1 VLLQIARAPSAR
13 IENQGVRMNFGA
25 PNWLWALAFL
35 PLLVL
40 LYARA
45 ERRSAIKLREFV
57 SPRLLPQLAGNV
69 NRVRRA
75 IRFAFVLFALALA
88 TIALAKPRWGYT
100 YEDVKRRGLDL
111 LFAVDTSRSMLSND
125 VAPNR
130 LERVKLAAQDLIT
143 ELQGDRAG
151 LIAFAGRAF
160 LQAPLTID
168 YDAAVESINDLDTK
182 TIPEGGTNI
191 SEAIALA
198 TQTFGKSAMGNRALI
213 IFTDGEELSGDAV
226 SEAKKAAD
234 AGVKI
239 FTIGVGTAQGSL
251 IPVEGNGE
259 AGFVKDAKGQVVKS
273 KLDENRLREIAQAT
287 GGIYLHLE
295 SGPQTMRQLYAAG
308 LSKLKTA
315 EIDARLSSRPIERY
329 EWPLAGAIVALIA
342 SLFINDRKRA
352 QTPRRSPVKREVLV
366 AASLLFVAAAEVNA
380 VSGID
385 LYNTG
390 RYEDAYAQ
398 FQKDLQD
405 NINPADMPKMQFDA
419 GAAAYKLRNYDKAL
433 EAFSQS
439 LVDRS
444 PRLQEKSR
452 YNLGRTLED
461 RADFGK
467 TNEETLKD
475 LENAAQHYEQALK
488 LDPQDKAAAER
499 LEIVRKKIEKLKQHP
514 KQPPPPPQKN
524 QQNKKDQKKD
534 EQQQQQQQQQSQDEQ
549 QQNQDQNQDQQ
560 KQDQQQAKNNQR
572 QPTQQ
577 NQEQNPENQKNQQN
591 SDKRD
596 KQPSPSPS
604 PGREQKQPGQK
615 KKDQRGAGESPTPS
629 PGEDS
634 SPSPSPGES
643 GENPTPSPSP
653 GENSGKG
660 ENASPSATPS
670 ASPTKPRSGE
680 IKGAGE
686 PSDEQQKEDAAEAEA
701 MERGEMSPQQAARL
715 LQAMKDEEARVQLD
729 ERKPVHRVYNDW

>member
-1 VLLQIARAPSAR
+1 
-13 IENQGVRMNFGA
+13 MNFGA
-25 PNWLWALAFL
+25 PNWLWTLAIL

-40 LYARA
+40 LYAQA

-69 NRVRRA
+69 DRVRRA
-75 IRFAFVLFALALA
+75 IRFAFVLLALALA
-88 TIALAKPRWGYT
+88 IGALAKPRWGYT

-143 ELQGDRAG
+143 DLQGDRVG

-191 SEAIALA
+191 GEAIALA

-226 SEAKKAAD
+226 NEAKKAAD

-251 IPVEGNGE
+251 IPVEGKGE
-259 AGFVKDAKGQVVKS
+259 GGFVKDAKGQVVKS

-287 GGIYLHLE
+287 GGMYLHLE
-295 SGPQTMRQLYAAG
+295 SGPQTMRQLYTEG

-342 SLFINDRKRA
+342 SLFINDRKRTK
-352 QTPRRSPVKREVLV
+352 TPGRSPVKREVLV
-366 AASLLFVAAAEVNA
+366 AASLLFVAVAEVNA

-385 LYNTG
+385 LYNKG
-390 RYEDAYAQ
+390 QYEDAYAQ
-398 FQKDLQD
+398 FQKDLQH

-419 GAAAYKLRNYDKAL
+419 GVAAYKLRNYDKAL

-444 PRLQEKSR
+444 PGLQEKSR

-461 RADFGK
+461 RADLRK
-467 TNEETLKD
+467 TNEDALKD
-475 LENAAQHYEQALK
+475 LENSAQHYEQALK

-499 LEIVRKKIEKLKQHP
+499 LEIVRKKIERLKKHP
-514 KQPPPPPQKN
+514 EQPPPKPQKN

-534 EQQQQQQQQQSQDEQ
+534 QQQDQQQQQQQSQNDQ
-549 QQNQDQNQDQQ
+549 QQNQDQQKQDQQKQDQQ

-572 QPTQQ
+572 QPNQQ
-577 NQEQNPENQKNQQN
+577 NQEQNPENQKDQQN
-591 SDKRD
+591 SEKRD
-596 KQPSPSPS
+596 KQQQQAQPSPSPS
-604 PGREQKQPGQK
+604 PGGEQKQPDQK
-615 KKDQRGAGESPTPS
+615 KNEQRGAGESPTPT
-629 PGEDS
+629 PDES
-634 SPSPSPGES
+634 SNPSPSPGES
-643 GENPTPSPSP
+643 GENPSPSP
-653 GENSGKG
+653 GDNSGKD
-660 ENASPSATPS
+660 ENVSPGATPF

-680 IKGAGE
+680 IKSASE
-686 PSDEQQKEDAAEAEA
+686 PSDEQRKEQAAEAEA
-701 MERGEMSPQQAARL
+701 MERGEMSPKQAARL

>member
-1 VLLQIARAPSAR
+1 
-13 IENQGVRMNFGA
+13 MNFGA
-25 PNWLWALAFL
+25 PNWLWTLAIL

-40 LYARA
+40 LYAQA

-69 NRVRRA
+69 DRVRRA
-75 IRFAFVLFALALA
+75 IRFAFVLLALALA
-88 TIALAKPRWGYT
+88 IGALAKPRWGYT

-143 ELQGDRAG
+143 DLQGDRVG

-191 SEAIALA
+191 GEAIALA

-226 SEAKKAAD
+226 NEAKKAAD

-251 IPVEGNGE
+251 IPVEGKGE
-259 AGFVKDAKGQVVKS
+259 GGFVKDAKGQVVKS

-287 GGIYLHLE
+287 GGMYLHLE
-295 SGPQTMRQLYAAG
+295 SGPQTMRQLYTEG

-342 SLFINDRKRA
+342 SLFINDRKRTK
-352 QTPRRSPVKREVLV
+352 TPGRSPVKREVLV
-366 AASLLFVAAAEVNA
+366 AASLLFVAVAEVNA

-385 LYNTG
+385 LYNKG
-390 RYEDAYAQ
+390 QYEDAYAQ
-398 FQKDLQD
+398 FQKDLQH

-419 GAAAYKLRNYDKAL
+419 GVAAYKLRNYDKAL

-444 PRLQEKSR
+444 PGLQEKSR

-461 RADFGK
+461 RADLRK
-467 TNEETLKD
+467 TNEDALKD
-475 LENAAQHYEQALK
+475 LENSAQHYEQALK

-499 LEIVRKKIEKLKQHP
+499 LEIVRKKIERLKKHP
-514 KQPPPPPQKN
+514 EQPPPKPQKN

-534 EQQQQQQQQQSQDEQ
+534 QQQDQQQQQQQSQNDQ
-549 QQNQDQNQDQQ
+549 RQNQDQQ

-572 QPTQQ
+572 QPNQQ
-577 NQEQNPENQKNQQN
+577 NQEQNPENQKDQQN
-591 SDKRD
+591 SEKRD
-596 KQPSPSPS
+596 KQQQQAQPSPSPS
-604 PGREQKQPGQK
+604 PGGEQKQPDQK
-615 KKDQRGAGESPTPS
+615 KNEQRGAGESPTPT
-629 PGEDS
+629 PDGS
-634 SPSPSPGES
+634 SNPSPSPGES
-643 GENPTPSPSP
+643 GENPSPSP
-653 GENSGKG
+653 GDNSGRD
-660 ENASPSATPS
+660 ENVSPGATPS

-680 IKGAGE
+680 IKSASE
-686 PSDEQQKEDAAEAEA
+686 PSDEQRKEQAAEAEA
-701 MERGEMSPQQAARL
+701 MERGEMSPKQAARL

>member
-1 VLLQIARAPSAR
+1 
-13 IENQGVRMNFGA
+13 MNFGA
-25 PNWLWALAFL
+25 PNWLWTLAIL

-40 LYARA
+40 LYAQA

-57 SPRLLPQLAGNV
+57 SPRLLPSLARAV
-69 NRVRRA
+69 DHRRRSL
-75 IRFAFVLFALALA
+75 RFALVLLGLALTITALAR
-88 TIALAKPRWGYT
+88 PRWGYT
-100 YEDVKRRGLDL
+100 YEDAKRRGLDL
-111 LFAVDTSRSMLSND
+111 ILAADTSRSMLSND
-125 VAPNR
+125 VLPNR
-130 LERVKLAAQDLIT
+130 LQRVKLAAQDLIT
-143 ELQGDRAG
+143 QLQGDRVG

-198 TQTFGKSAMGNRALI
+198 IQTFGKSAMGNRALI

-226 SEAKKAAD
+226 KEAKKAEE

-239 FTIGVGTAQGSL
+239 FTIGVGTIQGSL
-251 IPVEGNGE
+251 IPLEQEG
-259 AGFVKDAKGQVVKS
+259 GFVKDAKGEVHKS

-287 GGIYLHLE
+287 GGMYLHLE
-295 SGPQTMRQLYAAG
+295 SGPQTMRQLYTEG

-366 AASLLFVAAAEVNA
+366 AASLLFVATAEVNA

-385 LYNTG
+385 LYNKG

-452 YNLGRTLED
+452 YNLGRTLEE

-467 TNEETLKD
+467 TNEEALKD

-514 KQPPPPPQKN
+514 KQPPPKPQKN

-534 EQQQQQQQQQSQDEQ
+534 EQQQQQQRQSQDEQ

-572 QPTQQ
+572 QPNQQ

-591 SDKRD
+591 SEKRD
-596 KQPSPSPS
+596 KQQEQPSPSPS
-604 PGREQKQPGQK
+604 PGREQRQPGQK

-643 GENPTPSPSP
+643 RENPTPSPSP

-660 ENASPSATPS
+660 ENAS
-670 ASPTKPRSGE
+670 
-680 IKGAGE
+680 
-686 PSDEQQKEDAAEAEA
+686 Q
-701 MERGEMSPQQAARL
+701 
-715 LQAMKDEEARVQLD
+715 
-729 ERKPVHRVYNDW
+729 

>member
-1 VLLQIARAPSAR
+1 
-13 IENQGVRMNFGA
+13 MNFGA
-25 PNWLWALAFL
+25 PIWLWALAIL

-40 LYARA
+40 LYAQA

-69 NRVRRA
+69 DRVRRA
-75 IRFAFVLFALALA
+75 IRFAFVLLALALA
-88 TIALAKPRWGYT
+88 LTALAKPRWGYT

-226 SEAKKAAD
+226 TEAKKAAD

-239 FTIGVGTAQGSL
+239 FTVGVGTAQGSL
-251 IPVEGNGE
+251 IPVEGQGE

-287 GGIYLHLE
+287 GGNYLHLE
-295 SGPQTMRQLYAAG
+295 SGPQTMRQLYADG

-315 EIDARLSSRPIERY
+315 EIEARLSSRPIERY
-329 EWPLAGAIVALIA
+329 EWPLGSAILALIS

-352 QTPRRSPVKREVLV
+352 RSEKRAPVKREAVV
-366 AASLLFVAAAEVNA
+366 TASLLFVAAAEVNA

-385 LYNTG
+385 LYNKG

-398 FQKDLQD
+398 FQKDLQN

-419 GAAAYKLRNYDKAL
+419 GAAAYRLRNYDKAL

-514 KQPPPPPQKN
+514 KQPPPQPQKN

-534 EQQQQQQQQQSQDEQ
+534 QQQDQQQQQQQSQNDQ
-549 QQNQDQNQDQQ
+549 QQNQDQQ
-560 KQDQQQAKNNQR
+560 KQDQQRTKNNQQ
-572 QPTQQ
+572 QPNQQ
-577 NQEQNPENQKNQQN
+577 NQQQNPENQKDQQN
-591 SDKRD
+591 SEKRD
-596 KQPSPSPS
+596 KQQQQAQPSPSPS
-604 PGREQKQPGQK
+604 PGGEQKQPDQK
-615 KKDQRGAGESPTPS
+615 KNEQRGAGESPTPT
-629 PGEDS
+629 PDES
-634 SPSPSPGES
+634 SNPSPSPGES
-643 GENPTPSPSP
+643 GENPSPSP
-653 GENSGKG
+653 GDNSGKD
-660 ENASPSATPS
+660 ENVSPGATPS

-680 IKGAGE
+680 IKSASE
-686 PSDEQQKEDAAEAEA
+686 PSDEQRKEQAAEAEA
-701 MERGEMSPQQAARL
+701 MERGEMSPKQAARL

-729 ERKPVHRVYNDW
+729 ERNPVHRVYNDW

>member
-1 VLLQIARAPSAR
+1 
-13 IENQGVRMNFGA
+13 MNFGA
-25 PNWLWALAFL
+25 PNWLWTLAIL

-40 LYARA
+40 LYAQA
-45 ERRSAIKLREFV
+45 ERRSSIKLREFV

-69 NRVRRA
+69 DRVRRA
-75 IRFAFVLFALALA
+75 IRFAFVLLALALA
-88 TIALAKPRWGYT
+88 IGALAKPRWGYT

-143 ELQGDRAG
+143 DLQGDRVG

-191 SEAIALA
+191 GEAIALA

-226 SEAKKAAD
+226 NEAKKAAD

-239 FTIGVGTAQGSL
+239 LTIGVGTAQGSL
-251 IPVEGNGE
+251 IPVEGKGE
-259 AGFVKDAKGQVVKS
+259 GGFVNDAKGQVVKS

-287 GGIYLHLE
+287 GGMYLHLE
-295 SGPQTMRQLYAAG
+295 SGPQTMRQLYTEG

-342 SLFINDRKRA
+342 SLFINDRKRTK
-352 QTPRRSPVKREVLV
+352 TPGRSPVKREVLV
-366 AASLLFVAAAEVNA
+366 AASLLFVAVAEVNA

-385 LYNTG
+385 LYNKG
-390 RYEDAYAQ
+390 QYEDAYAQ
-398 FQKDLQD
+398 FQKDLQH

-419 GAAAYKLRNYDKAL
+419 GAAAYKLRDYDKAL

-439 LVDRS
+439 LDDRS
-444 PRLQEKSR
+444 RRVQEKSR
-452 YNLGRTLED
+452 YNLGRSVEE
-461 RADFGK
+461 RADFRK
-467 TNEETLKD
+467 TKDETLKD
-475 LENAAQHYEQALK
+475 VENAAQHYEQALK

-499 LEIVRKKIEKLKQHP
+499 LEIVRNKIDKLKQHP
-514 KQPPPPPQKN
+514 KQPPPQPQKN
-524 QQNKKDQKKD
+524 QQNKKDQDK
-534 EQQQQQQQQQSQDEQ
+534 EQQQQQQQQQKQQQSQDEQ
-549 QQNQDQNQDQQ
+549 QQNQEQQ

-572 QPTQQ
+572 QPNQQ
-577 NQEQNPENQKNQQN
+577 NQEQNPEKQKDQQN
-591 SDKRD
+591 SEKRE
-596 KQPSPSPS
+596 PSPSPS
-604 PGREQKQPGQK
+604 PGGEQKQPDQK
-615 KKDQRGAGESPTPS
+615 KNDQRNGGESPTPS
-629 PGEDS
+629 PAES
-634 SPSPSPGES
+634 SNPLPSPGES
-643 GENPTPSPSP
+643 GENPSPSP
-653 GENSGKG
+653 GENSGQG
-660 ENASPSATPS
+660 QNASPSATPS
-670 ASPTKPRSGE
+670 PSPAKPRSGE
-680 IKGAGE
+680 IKSAGE
-686 PSDEQQKEDAAEAEA
+686 PSDEQQKEQAAEAEA

>member
-1 VLLQIARAPSAR
+1 
-13 IENQGVRMNFGA
+13 MNFGA
-25 PNWLWALAFL
+25 PNWLWTLAIL

-40 LYARA
+40 LYAQA

-69 NRVRRA
+69 DRVRRA
-75 IRFAFVLFALALA
+75 IRFAFVLLALALA
-88 TIALAKPRWGYT
+88 IGALAKPRWGYT

-143 ELQGDRAG
+143 DLQGDRVG

-191 SEAIALA
+191 GQAIALA

-226 SEAKKAAD
+226 NEAKKAAD

-251 IPVEGNGE
+251 IPVEGKGE
-259 AGFVKDAKGQVVKS
+259 GGFVKDAKGQVVKS

-287 GGIYLHLE
+287 GGMYLHLE
-295 SGPQTMRQLYAAG
+295 SGPQTMRQLYTEG

-342 SLFINDRKRA
+342 SLFINDRKRTK
-352 QTPRRSPVKREVLV
+352 TPGRSPVKREVLV
-366 AASLLFVAAAEVNA
+366 AASLLFVAVAEVNA

-385 LYNTG
+385 LYNKG
-390 RYEDAYAQ
+390 QYEDAYAQ
-398 FQKDLQD
+398 FQKDLQH

-419 GAAAYKLRNYDKAL
+419 GVAAYKLRNYDKAL

-444 PRLQEKSR
+444 PGLQEKSR

-461 RADFGK
+461 RADLRK
-467 TNEETLKD
+467 TNEDALKD
-475 LENAAQHYEQALK
+475 LENSAQHYEQALK

-499 LEIVRKKIEKLKQHP
+499 LEIVRKKIERLKKHP
-514 KQPPPPPQKN
+514 EQPPPKPQKN
-524 QQNKKDQKKD
+524 QQNKKDQKKEE
-534 EQQQQQQQQQSQDEQ
+534 EQQQQQQEQQRQQQSQDEQ
-549 QQNQDQNQDQQ
+549 QQNQDQQ

-572 QPTQQ
+572 QPNQQ
-577 NQEQNPENQKNQQN
+577 NQEQNPENQKDQQN
-591 SDKRD
+591 SEKRD
-596 KQPSPSPS
+596 KQQQQAQPSPSPS
-604 PGREQKQPGQK
+604 PGGEQKQPDQK
-615 KKDQRGAGESPTPS
+615 KNEQRGAGESPTPT
-629 PGEDS
+629 PDGS
-634 SPSPSPGES
+634 SNPSPSPGES
-643 GENPTPSPSP
+643 GENPSPSP
-653 GENSGKG
+653 GDNSGKD
-660 ENASPSATPS
+660 ENVSPGATPS

-680 IKGAGE
+680 IKSASE
-686 PSDEQQKEDAAEAEA
+686 PSDEQRKEQAAEAEA
-701 MERGEMSPQQAARL
+701 MERGEMSPKQAARL

>member
-1 VLLQIARAPSAR
+1 
-13 IENQGVRMNFGA
+13 MNFGA
-25 PNWLWALAFL
+25 PNWLWTLAIL

-40 LYARA
+40 LYAQA

-69 NRVRRA
+69 DRVRRA
-75 IRFAFVLFALALA
+75 IRFAFVLLALALA
-88 TIALAKPRWGYT
+88 IGALAKPRWGYT

-143 ELQGDRAG
+143 DLQGDRAG

-191 SEAIALA
+191 GEAIALA

-226 SEAKKAAD
+226 NEAKKAAD

-251 IPVEGNGE
+251 IPVEGKGE
-259 AGFVKDAKGQVVKS
+259 GGFVKDAKGQVVKS

-287 GGIYLHLE
+287 GGMYLHLE
-295 SGPQTMRQLYAAG
+295 SGPQTMRQLYREG
-308 LSKLKTA
+308 LSKLKAA

-342 SLFINDRKRA
+342 SLFINDRKRV
-352 QTPRRSPVKREVLV
+352 QTPGRSPVKREVLV
-366 AASLLFVAAAEVNA
+366 AASLLFVAVAEVNA

-385 LYNTG
+385 LYNKG
-390 RYEDAYAQ
+390 QYEDAYAK
-398 FQKDLQD
+398 FQKDLQH
-405 NINPADMPKMQFDA
+405 NINPADLPKMQFDA
-419 GAAAYKLRNYDKAL
+419 GVAAYRLRNYDKAL

-461 RADFGK
+461 RADFRK
-467 TNEETLKD
+467 TNEDALKD
-475 LENAAQHYEQALK
+475 LENAEQHYEQALK
-488 LDPQDKAAAER
+488 LDPEDKAAAER
-499 LEIVRKKIEKLKQHP
+499 LEIVRKKIEKLKEHP
-514 KQPPPPPQKN
+514 KQPPPQPQKN

-534 EQQQQQQQQQSQDEQ
+534 QQQDQQQQQQQSQNDQ
-549 QQNQDQNQDQQ
+549 QQNQDQQNQDQQ
-560 KQDQQQAKNNQR
+560 KQGQQQAKNNQR
-572 QPTQQ
+572 QPNQQ
-577 NQEQNPENQKNQQN
+577 NQEQNPENQKDQQN
-591 SDKRD
+591 SEKRD
-596 KQPSPSPS
+596 KQREQPSPSPS
-604 PGREQKQPGQK
+604 PGEQKQPDQK
-615 KKDQRGAGESPTPS
+615 KNEQRGGGESPTPS
-629 PGEDS
+629 PGGNS
-634 SPSPSPGES
+634 NPSPSPGES
-643 GENPTPSPSP
+643 GENPSPSP
-653 GENSGKG
+653 GDNSGKG
-660 ENASPSATPS
+660 ENASPGATPS
-670 ASPTKPRSGE
+670 ASPAKPPSGE
-680 IKGAGE
+680 IKSAGE
-686 PSDEQQKEDAAEAEA
+686 PSDEQQKEQAAEVEA

>member
-1 VLLQIARAPSAR
+1 
-13 IENQGVRMNFGA
+13 MNFGA
-25 PNWLWALAFL
+25 PNWLWTLAIL

-40 LYARA
+40 LYAQA

-69 NRVRRA
+69 DRVRRA
-75 IRFAFVLFALALA
+75 IRFAFVLLALALA
-88 TIALAKPRWGYT
+88 IGALAKPRWGYT

-143 ELQGDRAG
+143 DLQGDRVG

-191 SEAIALA
+191 GEAIALA

-226 SEAKKAAD
+226 NEAKKAAD

-251 IPVEGNGE
+251 IPVEGKGE
-259 AGFVKDAKGQVVKS
+259 GGFVKDAKGQVVKS

-287 GGIYLHLE
+287 GGMYLHLE
-295 SGPQTMRQLYAAG
+295 SGPQTMRQLYTEG

-342 SLFINDRKRA
+342 SLFINDRKRTK
-352 QTPRRSPVKREVLV
+352 TPGRSPVKREVLV
-366 AASLLFVAAAEVNA
+366 AASLLFVAVAEVNA

-385 LYNTG
+385 LYNKG
-390 RYEDAYAQ
+390 QYEDAYAQ
-398 FQKDLQD
+398 FQKDLQH

-419 GAAAYKLRNYDKAL
+419 GVAAYKLRNYDKAL

-444 PRLQEKSR
+444 PGLQEKSR

-461 RADFGK
+461 RADLRK
-467 TNEETLKD
+467 TSEDALKD
-475 LENAAQHYEQALK
+475 LENSAQHYEQALK

-499 LEIVRKKIEKLKQHP
+499 LEIVRKKIERLKKHP
-514 KQPPPPPQKN
+514 EQPPPKPQKN

-534 EQQQQQQQQQSQDEQ
+534 QQQDQQQQQQQSQNDQ
-549 QQNQDQNQDQQ
+549 QQNQDQQKQDQQ

-572 QPTQQ
+572 QPNQQ
-577 NQEQNPENQKNQQN
+577 NQEQNPENQKDQQN
-591 SDKRD
+591 SEKRD
-596 KQPSPSPS
+596 KQQQQAQPSPSPS
-604 PGREQKQPGQK
+604 PGGEQKQPDQK
-615 KKDQRGAGESPTPS
+615 KNEQRGAGESPTPT
-629 PGEDS
+629 PDES
-634 SPSPSPGES
+634 SNPSPSPGES
-643 GENPTPSPSP
+643 GENPSPSP
-653 GENSGKG
+653 GDNSGKD
-660 ENASPSATPS
+660 ENVSPGATPS

-680 IKGAGE
+680 IKSASE
-686 PSDEQQKEDAAEAEA
+686 PSDEQRKEQAAEAEA
-701 MERGEMSPQQAARL
+701 MERGEMSPKQAARL

>member
-1 VLLQIARAPSAR
+1 
-13 IENQGVRMNFGA
+13 MNFGA
-25 PNWLWALAFL
+25 PNWLWTLAIL

-40 LYARA
+40 LYAQA

-69 NRVRRA
+69 DRMRRA
-75 IRFAFVLFALALA
+75 IRFAFVLLALALA
-88 TIALAKPRWGYT
+88 IGALAKPRWGYT

-143 ELQGDRAG
+143 DLQGDRVG

-191 SEAIALA
+191 GQAIALA

-226 SEAKKAAD
+226 NEAKKAAD

-251 IPVEGNGE
+251 IPVEGKGE
-259 AGFVKDAKGQVVKS
+259 GGFVKDAKGQVVKS

-287 GGIYLHLE
+287 GGMYLHLE
-295 SGPQTMRQLYAAG
+295 SGPQTMRQLYTEG
-308 LSKLKTA
+308 LSKLKAA

-352 QTPRRSPVKREVLV
+352 RTPGRSPVKREVLV

-385 LYNTG
+385 LYNKG
-390 RYEDAYAQ
+390 QYEEAYAQ
-398 FQKDLQD
+398 FQKDLQH

-419 GAAAYKLRNYDKAL
+419 GVAAYKLRNYDKAL

-444 PRLQEKSR
+444 PRVQEKSR

-461 RADFGK
+461 RADFRK
-467 TNEETLKD
+467 TNEEALKD

-514 KQPPPPPQKN
+514 KQPPPQPQKN
-524 QQNKKDQKKD
+524 QQNKKDQDKEK
-534 EQQQQQQQQQSQDEQ
+534 QQQQQQSQDEQ
-549 QQNQDQNQDQQ
+549 QQSQDQQ
-560 KQDQQQAKNNQR
+560 KQDQQQAKNNQG
-572 QPTQQ
+572 QPNRQ
-577 NQEQNPENQKNQQN
+577 NQEQNPENQKDQQN
-591 SDKRD
+591 SEKRD
-596 KQPSPSPS
+596 KQQQQERPSPSPS
-604 PGREQKQPGQK
+604 PGGEQKQPDQK
-615 KKDQRGAGESPTPS
+615 KNEQRGGGESPTPS
-629 PGEDS
+629 PGGNSD
-634 SPSPSPGES
+634 PSPSPGES
-643 GENPTPSPSP
+643 GENPSPSP
-653 GENSGKG
+653 GDNSGKS
-660 ENASPSATPS
+660 ENASPGATPS
-670 ASPTKPRSGE
+670 ASPAKPRSGE
-680 IKGAGE
+680 IKSAGE
-686 PSDEQQKEDAAEAEA
+686 PSDEQRKEQAAEAEA

>member
-1 VLLQIARAPSAR
+1 
-13 IENQGVRMNFGA
+13 MNFGA
-25 PNWLWALAFL
+25 PNWLWTLAIL

-40 LYARA
+40 LYAQA

-69 NRVRRA
+69 DRVRRA
-75 IRFAFVLFALALA
+75 IRFAFVLLALALA
-88 TIALAKPRWGYT
+88 IGALAKPRWGYT

-143 ELQGDRAG
+143 DLQGDRVG

-191 SEAIALA
+191 GEAIALA

-226 SEAKKAAD
+226 NEAKKAAD

-251 IPVEGNGE
+251 IPVEGKGE
-259 AGFVKDAKGQVVKS
+259 GGFVKDAKGQVVKS

-287 GGIYLHLE
+287 GGMYLHLE
-295 SGPQTMRQLYAAG
+295 SGPQTMRQLYTEG

-342 SLFINDRKRA
+342 SLFINDRKRTK
-352 QTPRRSPVKREVLV
+352 TPGRSPVKREVLV
-366 AASLLFVAAAEVNA
+366 AASLLFVAVAEVNA

-385 LYNTG
+385 LYNKG
-390 RYEDAYAQ
+390 QYEDAYAQ
-398 FQKDLQD
+398 FQKDLQH

-419 GAAAYKLRNYDKAL
+419 GVAAYKLRNYDKAL

-444 PRLQEKSR
+444 PGLQEKSR

-461 RADFGK
+461 RADLRK
-467 TNEETLKD
+467 TNEDALKD
-475 LENAAQHYEQALK
+475 LENSAQHYEQALK

-499 LEIVRKKIEKLKQHP
+499 LEIVRKKIERLKKHP
-514 KQPPPPPQKN
+514 EQPPPKPQKN

-534 EQQQQQQQQQSQDEQ
+534 QQQDQQQQQQQSQNDQ
-549 QQNQDQNQDQQ
+549 QQKQDQQKQDQQ

-572 QPTQQ
+572 QPNQQ
-577 NQEQNPENQKNQQN
+577 NQEQNPENQKDQQN
-591 SDKRD
+591 SEKRD
-596 KQPSPSPS
+596 KQQQQAQPSPSPS
-604 PGREQKQPGQK
+604 PGGEQKQPDQK
-615 KKDQRGAGESPTPS
+615 KNEQRGAGESPTPT
-629 PGEDS
+629 PDES
-634 SPSPSPGES
+634 SNPSPSPGES
-643 GENPTPSPSP
+643 GENPSPSP
-653 GENSGKG
+653 GDNSGKD
-660 ENASPSATPS
+660 ENVSPGATPS

-680 IKGAGE
+680 IKSASE
-686 PSDEQQKEDAAEAEA
+686 PSDEQRKEQAAEAEA
-701 MERGEMSPQQAARL
+701 MERGEMSPKQAARL

>member
-1 VLLQIARAPSAR
+1 
-13 IENQGVRMNFGA
+13 MNFGA
-25 PNWLWALAFL
+25 PNWLWTLAIL

-40 LYARA
+40 LYAQA

-57 SPRLLPQLAGNV
+57 SPRLLPSLARAV
-69 NRVRRA
+69 DHRRRSL
-75 IRFAFVLFALALA
+75 RFALVLLGLALTITALAR
-88 TIALAKPRWGYT
+88 PRWGYT
-100 YEDVKRRGLDL
+100 YEDAKRRGLDL
-111 LFAVDTSRSMLSND
+111 ILAADTSRSMLSND
-125 VAPNR
+125 VLPNR
-130 LERVKLAAQDLIT
+130 LQRVKLAAQDLIT
-143 ELQGDRAG
+143 QLQGDRVG

-198 TQTFGKSAMGNRALI
+198 IQTFGKSAMGNRALI
-213 IFTDGEELSGDAV
+213 IFTDGEEPSGDAIK
-226 SEAKKAAD
+226 EAKKAEE

-239 FTIGVGTAQGSL
+239 FTIGVGTIQGSL
-251 IPVEGNGE
+251 IPLEQEG
-259 AGFVKDAKGQVVKS
+259 GFVKDAKGEVHKS

-287 GGIYLHLE
+287 GGMYLHLE
-295 SGPQTMRQLYAAG
+295 SGPQTMRQLYTEG

-342 SLFINDRKRA
+342 SLFINDRKRTK
-352 QTPRRSPVKREVLV
+352 TPGRSPVKREVLV
-366 AASLLFVAAAEVNA
+366 AASLLFVAVAEVNA

-385 LYNTG
+385 LYNKG
-390 RYEDAYAQ
+390 QYEDAYAQ
-398 FQKDLQD
+398 FQKDLQH
-405 NINPADMPKMQFDA
+405 NINPADLPKMQFDA
-419 GAAAYKLRNYDKAL
+419 GVAAYKLRNYDKAL

-499 LEIVRKKIEKLKQHP
+499 LEIVRKKIEKLKKHP
-514 KQPPPPPQKN
+514 EQPPPKPQKN

-534 EQQQQQQQQQSQDEQ
+534 QQQDQQQHQSQDEQ
-549 QQNQDQNQDQQ
+549 QSQDERQQNQDQQ
-560 KQDQQQAKNNQR
+560 KQDQQQAKNNQGQR
-572 QPTQQ
+572 NQQ
-577 NQEQNPENQKNQQN
+577 NQQQNPENQKDQQN
-591 SDKRD
+591 SEKRD
-596 KQPSPSPS
+596 KQQQQAQPSPSPS
-604 PGREQKQPGQK
+604 PGGEQKQPDQK
-615 KKDQRGAGESPTPS
+615 KNEQRGAGESPTPT
-629 PGEDS
+629 PDES
-634 SPSPSPGES
+634 STPSPSPGES
-643 GENPTPSPSP
+643 GENPSPSP
-653 GENSGKG
+653 GDNSGKD
-660 ENASPSATPS
+660 ENVSPGATPS

-680 IKGAGE
+680 IKSASE
-686 PSDEQQKEDAAEAEA
+686 PSDEQRKEQAAEAEA
-701 MERGEMSPQQAARL
+701 MERGEMSPKQAARL

>member
-1 VLLQIARAPSAR
+1 
-13 IENQGVRMNFGA
+13 MNFGA
-25 PNWLWALAFL
+25 PNWLWTLAIL

-40 LYARA
+40 LYAQA
-45 ERRSAIKLREFV
+45 ERRSSIKLREFV

-69 NRVRRA
+69 DRVRRA
-75 IRFAFVLFALALA
+75 IRFAFVLLALALA
-88 TIALAKPRWGYT
+88 IGALAKPRWGYT

-143 ELQGDRAG
+143 DLQGDRVG

-191 SEAIALA
+191 GEAIALA
-198 TQTFGKSAMGNRALI
+198 TRTFGKSAMGNRALI

-226 SEAKKAAD
+226 NEAKKAAD

-251 IPVEGNGE
+251 IPVEGKGE
-259 AGFVKDAKGQVVKS
+259 GGFVKDAKGQVVKS
-273 KLDENRLREIAQAT
+273 KLDENRLHEIAQAT
-287 GGIYLHLE
+287 GGMYLHLE
-295 SGPQTMRQLYAAG
+295 SGPQTMRQLYTEG

-315 EIDARLSSRPIERY
+315 EIDARLSSRAIERY

-342 SLFINDRKRA
+342 SLFINDRKRTK
-352 QTPRRSPVKREVLV
+352 TPGRSPVKHEVLV
-366 AASLLFVAAAEVNA
+366 AASLLFVAVAEVNA

-385 LYNTG
+385 LYNKG
-390 RYEDAYAQ
+390 QYEDAYAQ
-398 FQKDLQD
+398 FQKDLQH

-419 GAAAYKLRNYDKAL
+419 GVAAYKLRNYDKAL

-439 LVDRS
+439 LVHRS

-461 RADFGK
+461 RADFSK
-467 TNEETLKD
+467 TNEEALKD

-488 LDPQDKAAAER
+488 LDPEDKAAAER
-499 LEIVRKKIEKLKQHP
+499 LEIVRKKIEKLKEHP
-514 KQPPPPPQKN
+514 KQPPPQSQKN

-534 EQQQQQQQQQSQDEQ
+534 QQQDQQQQQQQSQNDQ
-549 QQNQDQNQDQQ
+549 QQNQDQQ
-560 KQDQQQAKNNQR
+560 KQDQQRTKNNQQ
-572 QPTQQ
+572 QPNQQ
-577 NQEQNPENQKNQQN
+577 NQQQNPENQKDQQN
-591 SDKRD
+591 SEKRD
-596 KQPSPSPS
+596 KQQQQAQPSPSPS
-604 PGREQKQPGQK
+604 PGGEQKQPDQK
-615 KKDQRGAGESPTPS
+615 KNERGAGESPTPT
-629 PGEDS
+629 PDGS
-634 SPSPSPGES
+634 SNPSPSPGES
-643 GENPTPSPSP
+643 GENPSPSP
-653 GENSGKG
+653 GDNSGKD
-660 ENASPSATPS
+660 ENASPGATPS

-680 IKGAGE
+680 IKSAGE
-686 PSDEQQKEDAAEAEA
+686 PSDEQRKEQAAEAEA

>member
-1 VLLQIARAPSAR
+1 
-13 IENQGVRMNFGA
+13 MNFGA
-25 PNWLWALAFL
+25 PNWLWTLAIL

-40 LYARA
+40 LYAQA

-69 NRVRRA
+69 DRVRRA
-75 IRFAFVLFALALA
+75 IRFAFVLLALALA
-88 TIALAKPRWGYT
+88 IGALAKPRWGYT

-143 ELQGDRAG
+143 DLQGDRVG

-191 SEAIALA
+191 GEAIALA

-226 SEAKKAAD
+226 NEAKKAAD

-251 IPVEGNGE
+251 IPVEGKGE
-259 AGFVKDAKGQVVKS
+259 GGFVKDAKGQVVKS

-287 GGIYLHLE
+287 GGMYLHLE
-295 SGPQTMRQLYAAG
+295 SGPQTMRQLYTEG

-315 EIDARLSSRPIERY
+315 EIDARLSSRAIERY

-342 SLFINDRKRA
+342 SLFINDRKRTK
-352 QTPRRSPVKREVLV
+352 TPGRSPVKREVLV
-366 AASLLFVAAAEVNA
+366 AASLLFVAVAEVNA

-385 LYNTG
+385 LYNKG
-390 RYEDAYAQ
+390 QYEDAYAQ
-398 FQKDLQD
+398 FQKDLQH

-419 GAAAYKLRNYDKAL
+419 GVAAYKLRNYDKAL

-444 PRLQEKSR
+444 PGLQEKSR

-461 RADFGK
+461 RADLRK
-467 TNEETLKD
+467 TNEDALKD
-475 LENAAQHYEQALK
+475 LENSAQHYEQALK

-499 LEIVRKKIEKLKQHP
+499 LEIVRKKIERLKKHP
-514 KQPPPPPQKN
+514 EQPPPKPQKN

-534 EQQQQQQQQQSQDEQ
+534 QQQDQQQQQQQSQNDQ
-549 QQNQDQNQDQQ
+549 QQNQDQQ
-560 KQDQQQAKNNQR
+560 KQDQQRTKNNQQ
-572 QPTQQ
+572 QPNQQ
-577 NQEQNPENQKNQQN
+577 NQEQNPENQKDQQN
-591 SDKRD
+591 SERRN
-596 KQPSPSPS
+596 KQQQQEQSSPSPS
-604 PGREQKQPGQK
+604 PGGEQKRPDQK
-615 KKDQRGAGESPTPS
+615 KKEQQGAGESPTPS
-629 PGEDS
+629 PGES
-634 SPSPSPGES
+634 SNPSPSPGES
-643 GENPTPSPSP
+643 GENPSPSP
-653 GENSGKG
+653 ADNSDKG

-670 ASPTKPRSGE
+670 ASPAKPRSGE
-680 IKGAGE
+680 IKSAGE
-686 PSDEQQKEDAAEAEA
+686 PSDKQREEQEAEAEA

>member
-1 VLLQIARAPSAR
+1 
-13 IENQGVRMNFGA
+13 MNFGA
-25 PNWLWALAFL
+25 PNWLWTLAIL

-40 LYARA
+40 LYAQA

-69 NRVRRA
+69 DRVRRA
-75 IRFAFVLFALALA
+75 IRFAFVLLALALA
-88 TIALAKPRWGYT
+88 IGALAKPRWGYT

-143 ELQGDRAG
+143 DLQGDRVG

-191 SEAIALA
+191 GEAIALA

-226 SEAKKAAD
+226 NEAKKAAD

-251 IPVEGNGE
+251 IPVEGKGE
-259 AGFVKDAKGQVVKS
+259 GGFVKDAKGQVVKS

-287 GGIYLHLE
+287 GGMYLHLE
-295 SGPQTMRQLYAAG
+295 SGPQTMRQLYTEG

-342 SLFINDRKRA
+342 SLFINDRKRTK
-352 QTPRRSPVKREVLV
+352 TPGRSPVKREVLV
-366 AASLLFVAAAEVNA
+366 AASLLFVAVAEVNA

-385 LYNTG
+385 LYNKG
-390 RYEDAYAQ
+390 QYEDAYAQ
-398 FQKDLQD
+398 FQKDLQH

-419 GAAAYKLRNYDKAL
+419 GVAAYKLRNYDKAL

-444 PRLQEKSR
+444 PGLQEKSR

-461 RADFGK
+461 RADLRK
-467 TNEETLKD
+467 TNEDALKD
-475 LENAAQHYEQALK
+475 LENSAQHYEQALK

-499 LEIVRKKIEKLKQHP
+499 LEIVRKKIERLKKHP
-514 KQPPPPPQKN
+514 EQPPPKPQKN

-534 EQQQQQQQQQSQDEQ
+534 QQQDQQQQQQQSQNDQ
-549 QQNQDQNQDQQ
+549 QQNQDQQ
-560 KQDQQQAKNNQR
+560 KQDQQRTKNNQQ
-572 QPTQQ
+572 QPNQQ
-577 NQEQNPENQKNQQN
+577 NQEQNPENQKDQQN
-591 SDKRD
+591 SEKRD
-596 KQPSPSPS
+596 KQQQQAQPSPSPS
-604 PGREQKQPGQK
+604 PGGEQKQPDQK
-615 KKDQRGAGESPTPS
+615 KNEQRGAGESPTPT
-629 PGEDS
+629 PDES
-634 SPSPSPGES
+634 SNPSPSPGES
-643 GENPTPSPSP
+643 GENPSPSP
-653 GENSGKG
+653 GDNSGKD
-660 ENASPSATPS
+660 ENVSPGATPS

-680 IKGAGE
+680 IKSAGE
-686 PSDEQQKEDAAEAEA
+686 PSDEQRKEQAAEAEA

>member
-1 VLLQIARAPSAR
+1 
-13 IENQGVRMNFGA
+13 MNFGA
-25 PNWLWALAFL
+25 PNWLWTLAIL

-40 LYARA
+40 LYAQA

-69 NRVRRA
+69 DRVRRA
-75 IRFAFVLFALALA
+75 IRFAFVLLALALA
-88 TIALAKPRWGYT
+88 IGALAKPRWGYT

-143 ELQGDRAG
+143 DLQGDRVG

-191 SEAIALA
+191 GEAIALA

-226 SEAKKAAD
+226 NEAKKAAD

-251 IPVEGNGE
+251 IPVEGKGE
-259 AGFVKDAKGQVVKS
+259 GGFVKDAKGQVVKS

-287 GGIYLHLE
+287 GGMYLHLE
-295 SGPQTMRQLYAAG
+295 SGPQTMRQLYTEG

-342 SLFINDRKRA
+342 SLFINDRKRTK
-352 QTPRRSPVKREVLV
+352 TPGRSPVKREVLV
-366 AASLLFVAAAEVNA
+366 AASLLFVAVAEVNA

-385 LYNTG
+385 LYNKG
-390 RYEDAYAQ
+390 QYEDAYAQ
-398 FQKDLQD
+398 FQKDLQH

-419 GAAAYKLRNYDKAL
+419 GVAAYKLRNYDKAL

-444 PRLQEKSR
+444 PGLQEKSR

-461 RADFGK
+461 RADLRK
-467 TNEETLKD
+467 TNEDALKD
-475 LENAAQHYEQALK
+475 LENSAQHYEQALK
-488 LDPQDKAAAER
+488 LDPQDKEAAER
-499 LEIVRKKIEKLKQHP
+499 LEIVRKKIERLKKHP
-514 KQPPPPPQKN
+514 EQPPPKPQKN

-534 EQQQQQQQQQSQDEQ
+534 QQQDQQQQQQQSQNDQ
-549 QQNQDQNQDQQ
+549 QQNQDQQ

-572 QPTQQ
+572 QPNQQ
-577 NQEQNPENQKNQQN
+577 NQEQNPENQKDQQN
-591 SDKRD
+591 SEKRD
-596 KQPSPSPS
+596 KQQQQAQPSPSPS
-604 PGREQKQPGQK
+604 PGGEQKQPDQK
-615 KKDQRGAGESPTPS
+615 KNERGAGESPTPT
-629 PGEDS
+629 PDGS
-634 SPSPSPGES
+634 SNPSPSPGES
-643 GENPTPSPSP
+643 GENPSPSP
-653 GENSGKG
+653 GDNSGKD
-660 ENASPSATPS
+660 ENVSPGATPS

-680 IKGAGE
+680 IKSASE
-686 PSDEQQKEDAAEAEA
+686 PSDEQRKEQAAEAEA
-701 MERGEMSPQQAARL
+701 MERGEMSPKQAARL